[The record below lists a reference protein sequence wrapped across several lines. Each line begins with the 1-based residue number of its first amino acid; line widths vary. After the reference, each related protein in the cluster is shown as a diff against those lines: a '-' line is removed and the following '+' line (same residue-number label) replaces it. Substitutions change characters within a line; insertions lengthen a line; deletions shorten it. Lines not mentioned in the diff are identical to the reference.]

1 MQNGKV
7 ASVSGSSSASAILDL
22 PQPYLLFLG
31 DTTEPGYAKTAF
43 GLRDWAREQC
53 VGELSCSPDA
63 VSVGLPRLTPAE
75 AKVRGARSMVIGV
88 ANQGG
93 RILDSWLPSLI
104 EALEVGLDLVSGMH
118 SKLSN
123 SPALVATAERF
134 HRRLIDVRTPPANIP
149 VASGRKRSGKR
160 LLAVGTDCA
169 LGKKYTAL
177 AIARALRQAGIDAD
191 FRATGQ
197 TGIMIAGRGMP
208 MDAVISDFEAG
219 AAELLTPDAGP
230 DHWDVIEGQGSLFHP
245 AYAAVSLG
253 LLHGS
258 QPDVIVVCHEP
269 GRTHMLGH
277 SHYEVPSIE
286 DTIDLNLR
294 LGRRTN
300 PAIRCGGVSLNT
312 SKLTASEAEQ
322 LIARETARLGL
333 PVADPIRGGEAFARL
348 VQHCV
353 KDAR

>member
-1 MQNGKV
+1 M
-7 ASVSGSSSASAILDL
+7 
-22 PQPYLLFLG
+22 
-31 DTTEPGYAKTAF
+31 
-43 GLRDWAREQC
+43 
-53 VGELSCSPDA
+53 
-63 VSVGLPRLTPAE
+63 
-75 AKVRGARSMVIGV
+75 
-88 ANQGG
+88 
-93 RILDSWLPSLI
+93 
-104 EALEVGLDLVSGMH
+104 
-118 SKLSN
+118 
-123 SPALVATAERF
+123 ATAERF